1 MTIDLSRE
9 ERATLPELVS
19 KLGTLS
25 PAFVS
30 ADDTARYVHEQ
41 IGSRRTV
48 EYGSVILQRLA
59 DQRFVASEPIAD
71 RDTVFNWTKLLVR
84 DSSTKDFLHPPGYK
98 IIGCLHSHPDH
109 IVRTQAQNPKWTSQ
123 QVETFVNFFSVED
136 MIFLHQ
142 ERGVF
147 GAAYLSGPNG
157 TLLKY
162 EHSGSVAESGFVQW
176 LVTNGP
182 WESPHA
188 HDGTVEGI
196 YKKYASVGRLT
207 FLISS
212 SAWGKSVGAVP
223 DDWVPYAPFASG
235 SEQVVCG
242 HLLEAEEAAWA
253 YVQNQLDR
261 RPTSQRLV
269 FILKSTQGTEY
280 LASMPSV
287 VPANRLPADYWF
299 PGLTSG
305 PTLPAGFHLHGF
317 YFNGLPAT
325 QGVPSVQSWLYQN
338 FFRPAEL
345 SRYIAKVRQY
355 GLEPEAESVLG
366 LVLYMRT
373 PDGALLQ
380 YEFSGSPAETSLME
394 QDKDGAGANESH
406 QAQLLAGTL
415 SPRQYVARVAAAGS
429 LSVAQISHI
438 WDMAGEV
445 GPQWQPLAKMP
456 KPVMSPAFITAD
468 DAACWAHEAIGKRRD
483 LEYGGVILKR
493 GYRYYATHPIAGKR
507 VQFDHW
513 RMLATDDQGKFIG
526 PDDYVAEA
534 FYHSHPAD
542 AENIKAQIPHFTP
555 DQVQVFNNFYS
566 GADQLFSFEKR
577 TFAKVHYLSGPDD
590 VLLKYVSSGSAIEK
604 RLDLQLRGGPGDTS
618 SDFEHPIRMLAEAG
632 ELSVVIPNSVWGG
645 VRGRITKGWRI
656 RTPATAQ
663 QQPFFT
669 EAYSRP
675 EHAVMRALALA
686 GPENIGTKFGV
697 VLKHRQE
704 NIYAATLALP
714 RSVPLFS
721 PTVLFPKRQDGGM
734 RLPSQYRLEAIYFSS
749 WYETNEIAARDT
761 WLASAFFTPSQ
772 VVAATRQA
780 RATLAI
786 QDRTRGLT
794 LYMQASDSALLAL
807 KVPEATATSE
817 LVQESSTGE
826 LHDNGAQAGLL
837 GGTLSPRAFVRRV
850 IAATDLSV
858 VQAGGLWRQV
868 GSVDDRLLVPFH
880 TPVLSRSFLSA
891 RDVAVYA
898 HEQIGNRR
906 DRYYGGYVLKG
917 EDGRFVI
924 TQPIESNANP
934 FFYTLFFPASNR
946 GPLIPPEP
954 YVLYG
959 RYGSHPELSMADPV
973 PILRRGWTRDE
984 ALINQQVFS
993 CDEMY
998 SIIPAG
1004 RVAYLSAAPNCLLE
1018 YTPNKSS
1025 AETTLLASLS
1035 PQAGDNSFQARL
1047 DRGAIKPADWV
1058 WRVAEAG
1065 DFKVIQ
1071 GNRLW
1076 GPRSVVYNDWSANYD
1091 YAPRSGPLDYVTYG
1105 AVFTSADDA
1114 ARDLHGRVHG
1124 RNFPEEACYAFI
1136 LKHKDKDQYIASEV
1150 VGATRTDELF
1160 NRYLVFKRIIED
1172 DYQLPDGFALHGLFR
1187 SQQWLRKRLTPSNQ
1201 WLARFFVRPDVL
1213 YAALYEAKRGSAESL
1228 PIYFST
1234 HDGALLRYKPSPIDV
1249 TSGGTT
1255 DTLLVDAQRA
1265 LDSGIKRPVEFVRE
1279 WALRGLLHVVRI
1291 SQLWDESGLISNTWT
1306 GYATLMP
1313 RHLSPAF
1320 ASPDDAARHIAALM
1334 GKGRRRTYGGVIIKL
1349 VSGLYAATEPLA
1361 IPPQGLALNWIYP
1374 DHAVS
1379 VGLYPG
1385 GSTIVARYRTLLDQE
1400 VPLLLSSTQK
1410 TIYKTMVPSAVLAN
1424 LLNRDADIMRE
1435 YVFGFNGSILS
1446 YQLSNSIAENTLKNR
1461 LATQS
1466 LAADDYVD
1474 NLVEQQIRSGV
1485 LTPLEFVTLVAK
1497 AGKLCVVR
1505 GDRLWGQARQITGEF
1520 GTSNT
1525 APNPGDIRQVLFD
1538 SPCGPIFTRAF
1549 DAVRYAQRMAKPQT
1563 DLSFGYV
1570 LKSVKKSLY
1579 MTTLPLVRERFD
1591 DFNRVFI
1598 NGQLPQGYVLDGM
1611 YLCAS
1616 TVAIAPA
1623 SDEMAH
1629 SFFPPQE
1636 IGKALNFLIYA
1647 SNGKALPLYLMCA
1660 DGALLKYLVPKT
1672 AQLYDWTKN
1681 AILERTQLLDAT
1693 LKVREYVRRLA
1704 GMGELEVRVTSEV
1717 WGRKERVTPQW
1728 APKKAPHAFADDPHF
1743 HSFCGPLFLYPDD
1756 AARYAQGLVAP
1767 FKDKQYLGA
1776 VLMPDDTHG
1785 YVAIDPVEDQGSG
1798 SVSTLEM
1805 LFWLDHAGFD
1815 VPSSNV
1821 LSTYKIAAVQ
1831 AFYKAIPST
1840 ASRELID
1847 HNLLKNFV
1855 SKDDLRDYLAV
1866 IKNNAPN
1873 AKSCYLSCRGG
1884 ALLKYVPAHTLAE
1897 ATLLSPGP
1905 PPDPTVLISQLR
1917 RLGSL
1922 SVLVSDAL
1930 WTREGKLGEEWS
1942 VRDVESDAQ
1951 IGEFWYERVKDEL

>member
-1 MTIDLSRE
+1 MTINLSRE
-9 ERATLPELVS
+9 ERAASSNRGATRLPAVS
-19 KLGTLS
+19 PGFISEADAAYWAHKKIGARRDKEYGGVILRKYTGRYHATEPVPGKGMQFDLREVLT
-25 PAFVS
+25 VS
-30 ADDTARYVHEQ
+30 ADGQFEQ
-41 IGSRRTV
+41 PKGYTC
-48 EYGSVILQRLA
+48 
-59 DQRFVASEPIAD
+59 VAS
-71 RDTVFNWTKLLVR
+71 
-84 DSSTKDFLHPPGYK
+84 Y
-98 IIGCLHSHPDH
+98 HSHPADH
-109 IVRTQAQNPKWTSQ
+109 ELTQRANREFDSKTVKAFLS
-123 QVETFVNFFSVED
+123 FFSD
-136 MIFLHQ
+136 GDFWH
-142 ERGVF
+142 GVNNREF
-147 GAAYLSGPNG
+147 FPAAYLSGPDGSLIRYASSGSVEERSFALWIKAGRPRNNKVALFGPFSTFVKKLSTLGTLSLIVPTALWGGSVGDVPADWVVFQPFSGGAPTPSPLFTGVFIEVGAAIRACEPVVAPERQVSIVIKAQGEGRAEYAISQPEPAQMLGWLAADTLPPLPPGWDLHGMYVDSSPVPGPYPLVQAWLYQCFISPLDLATHIAGYRRFAKMLTVASAGSLYIRTSDAAVLRYDFSGSDAESQLFAQAADGSVTDNGIQALLQAG
-157 TLLKY
+157 TLLPQAFVKQ
-162 EHSGSVAESGFVQW
+162 VAEAGQLS
-176 LVTNGP
+176 
-182 WESPHA
+182 
-188 HDGTVEGI
+188 VERTSNI
-196 YKKYASVGRLT
+196 WDKN
-207 FLISS
+207 
-212 SAWGKSVGAVP
+212 GAV
-223 DDWVPYAPFASG
+223 DKMWRPFSKIP
-235 SEQVVCG
+235 EP
-242 HLLEAEEAAWA
+242 
-253 YVQNQLDR
+253 QL
-261 RPTSQRLV
+261 
-269 FILKSTQGTEY
+269 
-280 LASMPSV
+280 
-287 VPANRLPADYWF
+287 
-299 PGLTSG
+299 
-305 PTLPAGFHLHGF
+305 
-317 YFNGLPAT
+317 
-325 QGVPSVQSWLYQN
+325 
-338 FFRPAEL
+338 
-345 SRYIAKVRQY
+345 
-355 GLEPEAESVLG
+355 
-366 LVLYMRT
+366 
-373 PDGALLQ
+373 
-380 YEFSGSPAETSLME
+380 
-394 QDKDGAGANESH
+394 
-406 QAQLLAGTL
+406 
-415 SPRQYVARVAAAGS
+415 
-429 LSVAQISHI
+429 
-438 WDMAGEV
+438 
-445 GPQWQPLAKMP
+445 
-456 KPVMSPAFITAD
+456 SPAFITAD
-468 DAACWAHEAIGKRRD
+468 DAARWAHEMIGTRRD

-493 GYRYYATHPIAGKR
+493 GYRYYATHPIPDRRAVFEHGLL
-507 VQFDHW
+507 
-513 RMLATDDQGKFIG
+513 LAKDSDGNFIA
-526 PDDYVAEA
+526 PDDYSAEA
-534 FYHSHPAD
+534 FYHSHPIT
-542 AENIKAQIPHFTP
+542 NIAQAKINYP
-555 DQVQVFNNFYS
+555 DDSDDQLVLRGNFYS
-566 GADQLFSFEKR
+566 RPDLRFSFR
-577 TFAKVHYLSGPDD
+577 NRAFAKAHYLSGPDD
-590 VLLKYVSSGSAIEK
+590 VLLKYVSSGSELERAYDQE
-604 RLDLQLRGGPGDTS
+604 LRGVEDKTS
-618 SDFEHPIRMLAEAG
+618 SDFESRVVWKLAEAG
-632 ELSVVIPNSVWGG
+632 GLSVVVPHPVWGG
-645 VRGRITKGWRI
+645 VRGRISKGWRI
-656 RTPATAQ
+656 RTPATAQQ

-721 PTVLFPKRQDGGM
+721 PTVLFPERQDGGM

-749 WYETNEIAARDT
+749 WYETNEIAAKET

-786 QDRTRGLT
+786 QHRTRGLT

-837 GGTLSPRAFVRRV
+837 DGTLSPRAFVRRV

-891 RDVAVYA
+891 RDAAVYA

-1025 AETTLLASLS
+1025 AETTLLANLS
-1035 PQAGDNSFQARL
+1035 PQAGDNSLQARL

-1160 NRYLVFKRIIED
+1160 NRYLVFRRITED

-1187 SQQWLRKRLTPSNQ
+1187 SQQWLRKRLKPSNQ

-1291 SQLWDESGLISNTWT
+1291 SQLWDESGLVSNTWT

-1334 GKGRRRTYGGVIIKL
+1334 GNGGRRTYGGVIIKL
-1349 VSGLYAATEPLA
+1349 VSGLYAATEPLP
-1361 IPPQGLALNWIYP
+1361 IPPQGLAWNWIYP

-1410 TIYKTMVPSAVLAN
+1410 TVYKTMVPSAVLAN

-1474 NLVEQQIRSGV
+1474 NLLEQQIRSGV

-1623 SDEMAH
+1623 RDEMAH

-1660 DGALLKYLVPKT
+1660 DGALLKYLVPET

-1681 AILERTQLLDAT
+1681 VVLERTQLLDAT

-1847 HNLLKNFV
+1847 HNLLNNFV
-1855 SKDDLRDYLAV
+1855 SKDDLRDYLSV
-1866 IKNNAPN
+1866 IKSNIPN

-1930 WTREGKLGEEWS
+1930 WTPEGKLGEEWS